1 MDQRSKEAQ
10 RVLDALD
17 SLAGIGDPQER
28 ALAVSEVMQG
38 WHARSPVL
46 RELRRT
52 AVRELMD
59 RDGLSVRKVAAVLE
73 LTPGQ
78 VQSILSGYSG
88 SGSARPKRVTPE
100 PTPPAE

>member
-1 MDQRSKEAQ
+1 M
-10 RVLDALD
+10 LDALD
-17 SLAGIGDPQER
+17 SLAGISDPQDR
-28 ALAVSEVMQG
+28 ALAISEVMQG
-38 WHARSPVL
+38 WHARSPDL

-59 RDGLSVRKVAAVLE
+59 RDKLSVRKVAAVLE

-88 SGSARPKRVTPE
+88 SGSARSKKATADPA
-100 PTPPAE
+100 PPAE

>member
-1 MDQRSKEAQ
+1 MDRISKEAQ

-28 ALAVSEVMQG
+28 ALAVGEVMQG
-38 WHARSPVL
+38 WHARSPTL

-52 AVRELMD
+52 AVRELME
-59 RDGLSVRKVAAVLE
+59 RDKLSVRKVAAVLE

-88 SGSARPKRVTPE
+88 SGSARKKKAEASSTPS
-100 PTPPAE
+100 AE